1 MANQSNSSL
10 LFSTYTFA
18 FIKFNSFYL
27 TILRS
32 IKNHRKEIIC
42 NSNVEGFLLILLF
55 LL

>member
-32 IKNHRKEIIC
+32 IKGNIKKD
-42 NSNVEGFLLILLF
+42 V
-55 LL
+55 